1 VNDNSTDGSL
11 DLLLKEFKN
20 ERDIVILNMS
30 RNFGVSEC
38 VLAGMKYAKGNAV
51 VYMDADLQDPPEL
64 IPTLIEKWKKE
75 KDVEVVYTTRLS
87 RAGEHPLKLW
97 VTKWA
102 YRFIN
107 KISDVE
113 LPIDSGDFKL
123 LSQRAVTEV
132 LKLKEA
138 KPYMRGLVSWIG
150 FKQAQVFYHREPR
163 HDERKNTKFPV
174 LSKRVIYG
182 FLDRAL
188 ISFSDAPLKAS
199 LFVGFFV
206 SLGALLY
213 IIVVVFQK
221 IMGWHEPGWPA
232 IMATML
238 FLGGVQLFMLGVFG
252 LYINTIYIE
261 SKGRPNFIIKSII
274 APDER
279 NQP

>member
-1 VNDNSTDGSL
+1 
-11 DLLLKEFKN
+11 
-20 ERDIVILNMS
+20 
-30 RNFGVSEC
+30 
-38 VLAGMKYAKGNAV
+38 
-51 VYMDADLQDPPEL
+51 
-64 IPTLIEKWKKE
+64 
-75 KDVEVVYTTRLS
+75 
-87 RAGEHPLKLW
+87 
-97 VTKWA
+97 
-102 YRFIN
+102 
-107 KISDVE
+107 
-113 LPIDSGDFKL
+113 
-123 LSQRAVTEV
+123 
-132 LKLKEA
+132 
-138 KPYMRGLVSWIG
+138 
-150 FKQAQVFYHREPR
+150 
-163 HDERKNTKFPV
+163 
-174 LSKRVIYG
+174 
-182 FLDRAL
+182 LDRAL